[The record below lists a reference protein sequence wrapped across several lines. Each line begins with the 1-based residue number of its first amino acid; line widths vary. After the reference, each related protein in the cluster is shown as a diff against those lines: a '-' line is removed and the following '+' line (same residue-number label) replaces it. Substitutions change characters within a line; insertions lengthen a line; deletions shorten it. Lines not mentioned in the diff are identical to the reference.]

1 MRRWVPAWIAL
12 SCIAAVPETSRADD
26 AGTSV
31 FNTYCAMCHQVNGQ
45 GIPGQFPRIA
55 GRADK
60 IALSAKGRQYL
71 CTLVIYGMAGSVT
84 VDGSQLIGVMPPL
97 GSTLTDQNLAAAL
110 NHVMQLSGDTK
121 VRPFTADEV
130 KAERRATPLS
140 ATDVHTM
147 RAQLA
152 SSGVIP

>member
-1 MRRWVPAWIAL
+1 MRHWVLACSAL
-12 SCIAAVPETSRADD
+12 IFIAALPEASRADD
-26 AGTSV
+26 PGTTV

-71 CTLVIYGMAGSVT
+71 CTLVIYGMAGSVS

-97 GSTLTDQNLAAAL
+97 GSTLTDENLAAAL
-110 NHVMQLSGDTK
+110 NHVMQLSGDSK
-121 VRPFTADEV
+121 VRPFTAAEV

-140 ATDVHTM
+140 ATDVHAI
-147 RAQLA
+147 RNQLA